1 MAVKKFL
8 ALVNGVMTEIK
19 GVVNSTGTANEGDLV
34 ALDAQGK
41 LDASLMPAGVG
52 QNTVTAKASEALAAG
67 DIVNIYDNAGVVSVR
82 KADATG
88 SPTVAAKEAHGFVKE
103 AVASGADA
111 TIYTTGNNITG
122 LTGLTVGK
130 SVYLQT
136 TAGASGS
143 VVVAGA
149 NNIHQ
154 VLGKANSATGFIF
167 EPEEPV
173 KLA

>member
-1 MAVKKFL
+1 MAVKKFIS
-8 ALVNGVMTEIK
+8 LVSGTLTEIK
-19 GVVNSTGTANEGDLV
+19 GIVTSTGTANSGDLV

-41 LDASLMPAGVG
+41 LDDSVMPVGVG
-52 QNTVTAKASEALAAG
+52 QNTVSATASEALAAG
-67 DIVNIYDNAGVVSVR
+67 DIVNIYDNAGTVSVR

-88 SPTVAAKEAHGFVKE
+88 SATVAAKEAHGFVKE
-103 AVASGADA
+103 AVASGAAA
-111 TIYTTGNNITG
+111 TVYTTGNNITG
-122 LTGLTVGK
+122 LSGLTVGA

-143 VVVAGA
+143 TVVTGA

-154 VLGKANSATGFIF
+154 VLGKANSPTGFIF